1 MVYNFILLITLK
13 RAFHF
18 QVLQKC
24 GSCAW
29 RPWTTNMQITYSSWS
44 ACVQLLNESSIAYWR
59 GSATVTWR
67 PIYKAQ
73 VAIRPMTIPKPL
85 YVAIRTKPIVY
96 IICPKNI
103 AKGKKILTM
112 TRYEFK
118 IVQILFPTLLTS
130 RFDNNNNK

>member
-1 MVYNFILLITLK
+1 
-13 RAFHF
+13 
-18 QVLQKC
+18 
-24 GSCAW
+24 
-29 RPWTTNMQITYSSWS
+29 
-44 ACVQLLNESSIAYWR
+44 
-59 GSATVTWR
+59 
-67 PIYKAQ
+67 
-73 VAIRPMTIPKPL
+73 MTIPKPL

-130 RFDNNNNK
+130 RFDNNNNNNNNKNVLIIGFNNIQEN